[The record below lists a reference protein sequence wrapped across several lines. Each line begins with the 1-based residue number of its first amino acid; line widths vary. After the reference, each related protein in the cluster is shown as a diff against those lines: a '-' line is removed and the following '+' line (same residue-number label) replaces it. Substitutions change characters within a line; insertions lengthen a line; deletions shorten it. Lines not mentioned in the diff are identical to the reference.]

1 MFSISLLFP
10 PTHLRTGRAMAA
22 RNMGILVLKPLN
34 CEKDKDLIVVLSV
47 SLEHPEK
54 TELVGKL
61 STMRGGGRST
71 RPVSKR
77 PPNWVVYQP
86 DEVQALIINLAREGK
101 SQSQIGNILRDV
113 HGIPLVKPIVGH
125 GIRKVLEEAGL
136 ASEIPQDLYDL
147 MVKATIL
154 RRHMDRN
161 PKDYGNKRGLQLT
174 ESMIYRVTKYYKKK
188 GKLPRDWNYRSEI
201 VTI

>member
-1 MFSISLLFP
+1 
-10 PTHLRTGRAMAA
+10 
-22 RNMGILVLKPLN
+22 
-34 CEKDKDLIVVLSV
+34 
-47 SLEHPEK
+47 
-54 TELVGKL
+54 
-61 STMRGGGRST
+61 MRGGGQST

-125 GIRKVLEEAGL
+125 GIRKVLEDAGI
-136 ASEIPQDLYDL
+136 APEIPQDLYDL
-147 MVKATIL
+147 MVRATRL
-154 RRHMDRN
+154 RRHVERN
-161 PKDYGNKRGLQLT
+161 PKDFSNKRGMQLT
-174 ESMIYRVTKYYKKK
+174 ESMIYRVTRYYKRK
-188 GKLPRDWNYRSEI
+188 GMLPRDWNYRREI